1 MTVWV
6 LLQVTFNLL
15 FFAGLVTAWL
25 RLRRPP
31 QDDPRLSRGLQLLQ
45 TKITVLED
53 LSDRTDAQVKQLTSL
68 LEHKARTLHDKVL
81 ESEQQLLKIEHAMQ
95 KSHEVAEI
103 FQDKIPHREIV
114 ERQEKVGYVRAA
126 KLAHQGLSVDEIAAQ
141 VGLPREQVEL
151 IAKFNRDRLMF
162 DEDKLPEWANRAVEL
177 DQGAGHFH
185 LNEIDFLSHTDDPT
199 PSLAGLA
206 RVNDQFKA
214 AVATVTPPAPAPR
227 PYDPQ
232 GDQMLKDTRV
242 ADSIRQSGAVMSLK
256 ATAHTLKD
264 RLIAHAE
271 DLLKTQQAHHEVSAT
286 ADTELRGP
294 TMMREPDVATAL
306 KSQPSVRKVIFPRL
320 DSRN

>member
-6 LLQVTFNLL
+6 LLQITFNLL
-15 FFAGLVTAWL
+15 FFAGLVTAWF

-53 LSDRTDAQVKQLTSL
+53 LSDRTDAQVKQLTAL

-81 ESEQQLLKIEHAMQ
+81 ESEQQLSKIEHAMQ

-126 KLAHQGLSVDEIAAQ
+126 KLAHQGLSVDEITAQ

-162 DEDKLPEWANRAVEL
+162 DEDKLPEWANRAVEH
-177 DQGAGHFH
+177 DQGATHFQ
-185 LNEIDFLSHTDDPT
+185 LGEIDFLSHVDDPQ
-199 PSLAGLA
+199 PSLAGLSQ
-206 RVNDQFKA
+206 VNDRFKA
-214 AVATVTPPAPAPR
+214 AIATVTPPAPSKH
-227 PYDPQ
+227 DPQ

-256 ATAHTLKD
+256 ATAHTLKE

-271 DLLKTQQAHHEVSAT
+271 DLLKTQSAHVDVAAATEVPLA
-286 ADTELRGP
+286 GP
-294 TMMREPDVATAL
+294 TMMREPDAAAAL
-306 KSQPSVRKVIFPRL
+306 SSQPTVRKVIFPRL